1 MRPTAMQSSYIS
13 CLLNFLTFCISFSS
27 LTTALPSSPCDRN
40 VHGAKCIRAA
50 PRAAGQAGSS
60 QSLTVAAPPKLP
72 NPYKWNIPGSTQSLI
87 FSGWGDEI
95 ERFDDVIDVIEN
107 AQQRLAQ
114 DIKSQGYD
122 TAVAKIR
129 SWTLETAHLV
139 ASNDVGADGMTHR
152 ELIDALAGL
161 RLAGELFG
169 FWQCHIQLVN
179 SRFTQYQRGKLR
191 LTSTPPSAAA

>member
-1 MRPTAMQSSYIS
+1 M
-13 CLLNFLTFCISFSS
+13 
-27 LTTALPSSPCDRN
+27 
-40 VHGAKCIRAA
+40 
-50 PRAAGQAGSS
+50 
-60 QSLTVAAPPKLP
+60 
-72 NPYKWNIPGSTQSLI
+72 
-87 FSGWGDEI
+87 
-95 ERFDDVIDVIEN
+95 IDVIEN